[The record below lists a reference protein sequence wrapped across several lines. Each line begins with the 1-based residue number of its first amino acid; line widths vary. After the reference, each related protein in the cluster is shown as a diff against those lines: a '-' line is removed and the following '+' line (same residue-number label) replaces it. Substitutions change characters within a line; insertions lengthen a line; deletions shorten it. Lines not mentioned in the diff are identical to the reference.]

1 MFAYWQKNIQKHI
14 RIEIKMKILL
24 VEANYKNKYPPLG
37 LMKISAYHKEIGDE
51 VVFVKGKNKD
61 LKNQKWDR
69 IYVTTLF
76 TFYWKKTV
84 DTIKYYYNSV
94 KNPSDLHVG
103 GIMATLLEQD
113 LRAEK
118 GIQGI
123 TIRTGLLN
131 QTNMLG
137 NETVPVDLMTPDYSI
152 IDKESNEYLDYEY
165 EVQNAYMASTTKGCI
180 RRCKFCAV
188 STLEPTYCDYID
200 IKGQIKE
207 VNRLYGEK
215 RNLMLMDN
223 NILASPQLEHIVDD
237 LVEQGFGRGNQ
248 SYEKQFGKRK
258 LKQTRYVDFNQ
269 GTDARLLTEETIT
282 QLARLEVKPLRIAFD
297 HADKENVR
305 IYKEAQWLAA
315 RHGFKNLSNY
325 VLFNFKDTPQE
336 LYYRLKVNIELNK
349 AFRKEKLDTSIWSFP
364 MKYMPFSGEH
374 RMDRKYIGEHW
385 NAKMLRGVQC
395 ILNATHAVVG
405 PKEEFFNHAFGST
418 YEEFEELIYMPELF
432 ITKRK
437 DNVDKI
443 EQWRHIYRNL
453 DDAEKQQFI
462 ELIKNNSFP
471 DVYIENEEIRLLYS
485 WYMKQ
490 IVGFISDN
498 KMTIQSLK
506 NLRNRQNPDKT
517 PGFSHQNQHITPRN
531 NLAKRSLNNASVKR

>member
-1 MFAYWQKNIQKHI
+1 
-14 RIEIKMKILL
+14 MKILL
-24 VEANYKNKYPPLG
+24 VEADYKNKYPPLG
-37 LMKISAYHKEIGDE
+37 LMKISAYHKGIGDE
-51 VVFVKGKNKD
+51 VIFVKGKDKE

-94 KNPSDLHVG
+94 NNPNDLHVG

-113 LRAEK
+113 LRTEQ

-131 QTNMLG
+131 QPNMLG

-152 IDKESNEYLDYEY
+152 IEKESNKYLDYEY

-180 RRCKFCAV
+180 RKCKFCAV

-200 IKGQIKE
+200 IKSQIEE

-223 NILASPQLEHIVDD
+223 NILASPQLEQIVDD
-237 LVEQGFGRGNQ
+237 LVELGFGRGNK
-248 SYEKQFGKRK
+248 SYEKQSGKRK

-297 HADKENVR
+297 HADEENVR

-325 VLFNFKDTPQE
+325 VLFNFKDTPKE

-349 AFRKEKLDTSIWSFP
+349 AFVEEELYTSIWSFP
-364 MKYMPFSGEH
+364 MKYMPFTGEH
-374 RMDRKYIGEHW
+374 RKDRKYIGEHW

-418 YEEFEELIYMPELF
+418 YEEFEELIYMPEPF

-437 DNVDKI
+437 DNADKI

-453 DDAEKQQFI
+453 ADAEKQQFI

-485 WYMKQ
+485 WYMK
-490 IVGFISDN
+490 
-498 KMTIQSLK
+498 
-506 NLRNRQNPDKT
+506 
-517 PGFSHQNQHITPRN
+517 
-531 NLAKRSLNNASVKR
+531 

>member
-1 MFAYWQKNIQKHI
+1 M
-14 RIEIKMKILL
+14 RILL
-24 VEANYKNKYPPLG
+24 VEADYKNKYPPLG
-37 LMKISAYHKEIGDE
+37 LMKISAYHKAMGDE

-84 DTIKYYYNSV
+84 DTIKYYYHSV
-94 KNPSDLHVG
+94 NKPSDLHVG

-113 LRAEK
+113 LENEK
-118 GIQGI
+118 GIEEI
-123 TIRTGLLN
+123 TIRKGLLN
-131 QTNMLG
+131 QANMLG

-152 IDKESNEYLDYEY
+152 IDKESNRYLNYEY
-165 EVQNAYMASTTKGCI
+165 EVKNAYMTSTTKGCI
-180 RRCKFCAV
+180 RGCEFCAV
-188 STLEPTYCDYID
+188 KALEPVYCDYID
-200 IKGQIKE
+200 IKGQIEE

-223 NILASPQLEHIVDD
+223 NILASPQLEKIVDD
-237 LVEQGFGRGNQ
+237 LVRLGFQRGNQ
-248 SYEKQFGKRK
+248 SYEKKIGNRR

-305 IYKEAQWLAA
+305 IYREAQWLAA

-325 VLFNFKDTPQE
+325 VLFNFNDTPQE
-336 LYYRLKVNIELNK
+336 LYYRLKINIELNK
-349 AFRKEKLDTSIWSFP
+349 AFKEQKLNTSIWSFP

-374 RMDRKYIGEHW
+374 RMDRKYVGKHW

-405 PKEEFFNHAFGST
+405 PKEEFFNHAFGRT
-418 YEEFEELIYMPELF
+418 YEEFEELIYMPEIF
-432 ITKRK
+432 IIKRK
-437 DNVDKI
+437 EHMDEI
-443 EQWRHIYRNL
+443 EQWRCIYRNL
-453 DDAEKQQFI
+453 RDVQKQQFI
-462 ELIKNNSFP
+462 DLIKNNRFL
-471 DVYIENEEIRLLYS
+471 DIYIADEEIRILYN
-485 WYMKQ
+485 WYIKQ
-490 IVGFISDN
+490 FVVIKTIIKNSCNVQIIQKFLTSYIINN
-498 KMTIQSLK
+498 KNIMSAKEIFVRNTVYYWNAKSGKGKYYNK
-506 NLRNRQNPDKT
+506 NL
-517 PGFSHQNQHITPRN
+517 
-531 NLAKRSLNNASVKR
+531 